1 MWPDSGYEGWLLV
14 EDAVFE
20 HAVDY
25 VAASAREADDSG
37 VVVLALFAFALVVG
51 DGRRVFGGRDE
62 QGLSQRVTEAFVAPS
77 GGSLALDAGAGLAGG
92 RSDAGVGGQ
101 VGRAFEVGDVAADA
115 KRDAACGP
123 DACPGHRRRDHE
135 KRVVLQELLDLA
147 VDLAPPVPDRLDVA
161 GDGGDDGLGHEGA
174 GHGDGLL
181 ADRLEHVVD
190 DAAGAKPVGPGP
202 VLHVLD
208 PGPFHAHGPA
218 VSFEQRERR
227 VAGGAFPFQD
237 AFDPLSK

>member
-1 MWPDSGYEGWLLV
+1 MCPGSGYEGWFLV

-62 QGLSQRVTEAFVAPS
+62 QGLPQRVPEAFVAPS

-101 VGRAFEVGDVAADA
+101 VGRAFEVGDVAD
-115 KRDAACGP
+115 D
-123 DACPGHRRRDHE
+123 
-135 KRVVLQELLDLA
+135 
-147 VDLAPPVPDRLDVA
+147 VPA
-161 GDGGDDGLGHEGA
+161 Y
-174 GHGDGLL
+174 
-181 ADRLEHVVD
+181 
-190 DAAGAKPVGPGP
+190 
-202 VLHVLD
+202 
-208 PGPFHAHGPA
+208 
-218 VSFEQRERR
+218 
-227 VAGGAFPFQD
+227 
-237 AFDPLSK
+237 